1 MKKALVV
8 DDSLVVRN
16 YHVSLLKALSF
27 DVDTA
32 ENGAEA
38 YEKCLQN
45 SYDLIFCDINM
56 PVMDGYTFTKKMRKH
71 ERYKNVPIIL
81 VTTLNSEE
89 DRKRALLCG
98 ATLFIVKPM
107 NMAIL
112 KKMLEAVS

>member
-1 MKKALVV
+1 MKRALVV

-16 YHVSLLKALSF
+16 YHVSLLKTLSF
-27 DVDTA
+27 EVETA

-45 SYDLIFCDINM
+45 PYDLILCDINM
-56 PVMDGYTFTKKMRKH
+56 PVMDGYRFTKKIRKL
-71 ERYKNVPIIL
+71 EDYEKVPIIL

-89 DRKRALLCG
+89 DRKKALLSG
-98 ATLFIVKPM
+98 ATLFVVKPM
-107 NMAIL
+107 NFAIM